1 MENYRQ
7 SLPPFEWLNFW
18 EYFDIRDISKNQG
31 DYQRRL
37 IAAFSHL
44 DTDELKIRLLNL
56 LDLQLVIQLE
66 MIFANNEY
74 WEAQLDKATP
84 IRFHTSKQ
92 LKLKERR
99 IPTRA
104 EIDAFFAPVPDD
116 PHLKEKALRD
126 EIESKIS
133 GHYDTL
139 DARLEINDG
148 MRILHSLPVRSK
160 RLALHHKRGT
170 KVFIKLVFST
180 NFFNIGNTN
189 VPNR

>member
-1 MENYRQ
+1 MENYKQ
-7 SLPPFEWLNFW
+7 SIPPFEWLNFW

-44 DTDELKIRLLNL
+44 DTEELKIRLLNL

-74 WEAQLDKATP
+74 WEVQLDKATP
-84 IRFHTSKQ
+84 IRFNTSKPLR
-92 LKLKERR
+92 LKDPR

-116 PHLKEKALRD
+116 PYLKEKALRD

-133 GHYDTL
+133 GRYDTL

-160 RLALHHKRGT
+160 RFSKLLNRYLERGT
-170 KVFIKLVFST
+170 RDKLI
-180 NFFNIGNTN
+180 NIDAASLSSES
-189 VPNR
+189 